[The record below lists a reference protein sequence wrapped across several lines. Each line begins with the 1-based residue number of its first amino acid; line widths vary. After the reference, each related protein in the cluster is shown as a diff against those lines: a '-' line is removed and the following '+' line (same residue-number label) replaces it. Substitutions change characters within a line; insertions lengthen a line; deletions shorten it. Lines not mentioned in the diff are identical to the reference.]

1 MQYELVK
8 ARLERIGDG
17 SMEFVHPQLVE
28 CLICNLTYALHKPFN
43 ICRAI
48 RHLRL
53 KHPEVMPETAGK
65 PISGAEI
72 AETTNLQKQ
81 VLKSEIRFGELI
93 TDPIALERFR
103 KDNYDQQFDKVQ
115 VVYGIKKNNEPA
127 YILLMENEKM
137 DLKTAQEMADKSI
150 AQEEDVTAES
160 SGRFVVEGVEE
171 VEQQFEPAEPYQQD
185 TKPMVM
191 NFSEQ
196 IVEGEVAEELE
207 GIPAGTEFIP
217 QYDASNPDH
226 VLIEENEIMNDA
238 NYEMIQE
245 GEYADVDE
253 NRVS

>member
-72 AETTNLQKQ
+72 SETTDLQTTIRRPN
-81 VLKSEIRFGELI
+81 IRFGDTI
-93 TDPIALERFR
+93 TDPIELERFR
-103 KDNYDQQFDKVQ
+103 KDNFDQQFDKVQ
-115 VVYGIKKNNEPA
+115 IVFGIKKNNEPA

-137 DLKTAQEMADKSI
+137 DLKMAQEMAGKV
-150 AQEEDVTAES
+150 QTEEDTSQES
-160 SGRFVVEGVEE
+160 RFDRLVGRDETPQFEESEPSTMFREETKPMALEFPQQIVEEE
-171 VEQQFEPAEPYQQD
+171 VEEMEEVP
-185 TKPMVM
+185 
-191 NFSEQ
+191 
-196 IVEGEVAEELE
+196 VE
-207 GIPAGTEFIP
+207 TEFIP
-217 QYDASNPDH
+217 TYDANNPDH
-226 VLIEENEIMNDA
+226 VLIDENEIMVCFD
-238 NYEMIQE
+238 
-245 GEYADVDE
+245 
-253 NRVS
+253 S